1 MSSNQKILSII
12 LPTFNEK
19 GNVKTLV
26 EKITKSFKNTNH
38 DYEIIFADDSNDNT
52 PEIIKNEI
60 NQDSRIELI
69 DGPGKGL
76 APAFIKGFGVSHGKY
91 ICCIDADLQHPPE
104 KIIELLE
111 KAIET
116 DADIVTGT
124 RYSKGGSAI
133 GLGNLKTCYG
143 LYRRTVSLGMKC
155 FTQIIFIQTRKT
167 SDPLGGFFLF
177 KKSILDKAK
186 LQPKGF
192 KILVEILMRT
202 KYKKVE
208 EVPYTFLPRENDDS
222 KATIAQGLE
231 FFNHLWFIFRTIPE
245 AGRFLKFCIVG
256 LSGVFI
262 NLGILTLL
270 VEIFHQ
276 DKDGI
281 AYIIAI
287 LISILTNFSIN
298 SIFTYSD
305 KRSSSRK
312 ESIRRMISYYVISG
326 LVMLFNYAIYR
337 FCLSIGIFYLFSAFI
352 AIIFAT
358 GLNFV
363 LATKLVWKMKVKV

>member
-1 MSSNQKILSII
+1 MSSKQKILSII

-19 GNVKTLV
+19 GNVKILV
-26 EKITKSFKNTNH
+26 EKITKSFKNTRHN
-38 DYEIIFADDSNDNT
+38 YEIIFADDSNDDT
-52 PEIIKNEI
+52 PEIIKGEI
-60 NQDSRIELI
+60 RKNSRIRLV
-69 DGPGKGL
+69 DGPREGL
-76 APAFIKGFGVSHGKY
+76 ASALMKGFGTAHGKY

-104 KIIELLE
+104 KILGLLE
-111 KAIET
+111 KAIAT
-116 DADIVTGT
+116 DADIVAGT
-124 RYSKGGSAI
+124 RYSKGGSTM
-133 GLGNLKTCYG
+133 GLGSLKTCYG
-143 LYRRTVSLGMKC
+143 IYRRAVSLGVKY

-177 KKSILDKAK
+177 KKSILEGVK

-192 KILVEILMRT
+192 KILVEMLMRT

-208 EVPYTFLPRENDDS
+208 EVSYTFLLRENDDS

-231 FFNHLWFIFRTIPE
+231 YINHLWFIFRTIPE

-256 LSGVFI
+256 LSGVFV

-270 VEIFHQ
+270 VEVFNQ

-281 AYIIAI
+281 AYIVAI
-287 LISILTNFSIN
+287 LVSILTNFSIN
-298 SIFTYSD
+298 SVFTYSD
-305 KRSSSRK
+305 KRSSSRR
-312 ESIRRMISYYVISG
+312 ESIRRMIFYYLISG

-337 FCLSIGIFYLFSAFI
+337 FCLSLGIFYIFSAFI

-363 LATKLVWKMKVKV
+363 LATKLVWKMKVRA

>member
-1 MSSNQKILSII
+1 MTSRQKILSII
-12 LPTFNEK
+12 FPTFNEK
-19 GNVKTLV
+19 GNVKILV
-26 EKITKSFKNTNH
+26 EKITSSFQSKGY
-38 DYEIIFADDSNDNT
+38 DYEIIFADDSNDDT

-60 NQDSRIELI
+60 KKDSRIKLVN
-69 DGPGKGL
+69 GPRKGL
-76 APAFIKGFGVSHGKY
+76 APAFIAGFKEASGKY

-104 KIIELLE
+104 KVIELLE
-111 KAIET
+111 KALGT
-116 DADIVTGT
+116 DSDIIAGT
-124 RYSKGGSAI
+124 RYAKGGSAI
-133 GLGNLKTCYG
+133 GLGSLKTCYG
-143 LYRRTVSLGMKC
+143 VYRRAVSLGVKY
-155 FTQIIFIQTRKT
+155 FTQIIFMQTRKT

-177 KKSILDKAK
+177 KKEIIEGVK

-192 KILVEILMRT
+192 KILVEILMRA
-202 KYKKVE
+202 KYSKVDE
-208 EVPYTFLPRENDDS
+208 ITYTFLPRENDDS

-231 FFNHLWFIFRTIPE
+231 FFNHLWFIFRTLPE
-245 AGRFLKFCIVG
+245 AGRFLKFCLVG
-256 LSGVFI
+256 LSGVFV

-305 KRSSSRK
+305 KRSESRR
-312 ESIRRMISYYVISG
+312 ESIRRMIYYYLISG
-326 LVMLFNYAIYR
+326 FVMLFNYAIYR
-337 FCLSIGIFYLFSAFI
+337 FCLSFGIFYLLSAFI

-363 LATKLVWKMKVKV
+363 LATKLVWKMKVRN